1 MKPLTDRNRTLAWLL
16 AAVGL
21 LLYLSMV
28 IKILLVGF

>member
-1 MKPLTDRNRTLAWLL
+1 MKPLTNRTLAWLL

-28 IKILLVGF
+28 GKIIVAGF